1 MGDIVK
7 KSFIMNKKNL
17 FTSFFIFF
25 LINATGLFCQ
35 TNSKQFE
42 KIKTILYQQQADWN
56 KGDIDAFMEAYWKS
70 DQLQFGGATGITRG
84 WQATLDRYKKSYP
97 DKATMGQLTF
107 EIKDLTQH
115 SKKVVS
121 LTGSWELKREKDQPG
136 GHFLLIWRKIKG
148 EWKIVADHTSVK

>member
-1 MGDIVK
+1 MK
-7 KSFIMNKKNL
+7 KKNL
-17 FTSFFIFF
+17 FIPIVIFF
-25 LINATGLFCQ
+25 LINATGLFGQ

-70 DQLQFGGATGITRG
+70 EQLQFGGATGITRG

-115 SKKVVS
+115 SKKW
-121 LTGSWELKREKDQPG
+121 L
-136 GHFLLIWRKIKG
+136 
-148 EWKIVADHTSVK
+148 A